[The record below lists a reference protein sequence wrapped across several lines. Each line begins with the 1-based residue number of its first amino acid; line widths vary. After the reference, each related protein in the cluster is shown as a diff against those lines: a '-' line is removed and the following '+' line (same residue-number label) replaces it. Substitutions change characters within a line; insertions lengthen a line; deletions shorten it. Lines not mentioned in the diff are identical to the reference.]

1 MEPSTNLDLVEIVS
15 ATSLLSPSKLPISSN
30 HSGDLTSTP
39 AYLPIPEI
47 QLFGGGAHAAG
58 RIDIQDFMLIAVG
71 AQTFGEALE
80 WTAEV
85 YRTAGELLR
94 ESGLLAG
101 VADEGGWW
109 PQFSSNEEALEWSV
123 RAIEAAGFKPGQ
135 DLAISLDVA
144 ASEFGQSGSY
154 CLSRDQRVLN
164 RVEMLELLKNW
175 LKHYPII
182 SLEDPLAEDDDW
194 KAVFQPWEYCSSH
207 W

>member
-1 MEPSTNLDLVEIVS
+1 
-15 ATSLLSPSKLPISSN
+15 
-30 HSGDLTSTP
+30 
-39 AYLPIPEI
+39 
-47 QLFGGGAHAAG
+47 
-58 RIDIQDFMLIAVG
+58 MLIAVG

-109 PQFSSNEEALEWSV
+109 PQYSSNEEALEWSV

-154 CLSRDQRVLN
+154 RLSRDQR
-164 RVEMLELLKNW
+164 RVPMFNVEKNQTLAAMDKVEALVSETGATFWIEHDAALFETLK
-175 LKHYPII
+175 
-182 SLEDPLAEDDDW
+182 LAPN
-194 KAVFQPWEYCSSH
+194 FYR
-207 W
+207 